1 LGNAVHPDDSEVLQ
15 LEWQQAATREA
26 EPFTCEFRLR
36 RGLDGEYRW
45 MLSTAVPL
53 SDSFGSLNE
62 WVGSLTDIDDQKRQS
77 EILERMVHDRTVALV
92 DEIQERTRAEQQAR
106 AVAVELERSN
116 RELQEFAYIASHD
129 LQEPLRKIQAFGDRL
144 QKRFRVELPEAGQD
158 YVDRMN
164 DSASRMRR
172 LIDDLLN
179 YSRVTTQALPFR
191 KVDLNKLVREVISDL
206 DELVTRQGATI
217 KCGPLPTV
225 AADQT
230 QMHQLF
236 QNLIVNAVK
245 FHKPGLPP
253 VIEIVSE
260 QMGVDKSEI
269 TRDELEEKA
278 LLEPVPEIMVRL
290 NEEFRQPAA
299 LAYGTI
305 FNFFANVPV
314 ATIPGSA
321 LSQFAQAGIQIRCCV
336 CATCGMETQI
346 SI

>member
-1 LGNAVHPDDSEVLQ
+1 
-15 LEWQQAATREA
+15 
-26 EPFTCEFRLR
+26 
-36 RGLDGEYRW
+36 

-53 SDSFGSLNE
+53 KDSFGSLNE

-77 EILERMVHDRTVALV
+77 EILERMVHDRTAALV

-144 QKRFRVELPEAGQD
+144 RKRFRVELPEAGQD

-206 DELVTRQGATI
+206 DEL
-217 KCGPLPTV
+217 
-225 AADQT
+225 
-230 QMHQLF
+230 
-236 QNLIVNAVK
+236 
-245 FHKPGLPP
+245 
-253 VIEIVSE
+253 
-260 QMGVDKSEI
+260 I
-269 TRDELEEKA
+269 T
-278 LLEPVPEIMVRL
+278 
-290 NEEFRQPAA
+290 
-299 LAYGTI
+299 
-305 FNFFANVPV
+305 
-314 ATIPGSA
+314 
-321 LSQFAQAGIQIRCCV
+321 QAG
-336 CATCGMETQI
+336 GND
-346 SI
+346 